1 MIQPVRT
8 TLDIAE
14 DVLREL
20 KGLAR
25 KSDRPVTEVAN
36 EVLRRGLAAMRGAPK
51 KSRPYKEGP
60 VDMGEPRV
68 DLTKAL
74 ALAAEIEDEEHIR
87 KFQLRK

>member
-1 MIQPVRT
+1 MRT

-14 DVLREL
+14 DILRQL

-51 KSRPYKEGP
+51 KSRPYKEPP

-74 ALAAEIEDEEHIR
+74 ALATEIEDEEYVR
-87 KFQLRK
+87 KVQLRK

>member
-1 MIQPVRT
+1 MRT

-14 DVLREL
+14 DILREL

-36 EVLRRGLAAMRGAPK
+36 DVLRRGLAAMRGVPK
-51 KSRPYKEGP
+51 KSRPYKEPP
-60 VDMGEPRV
+60 VDMGEPHV

-74 ALAAEIEDEEHIR
+74 ALATEIEDEEYVR

>member
-1 MIQPVRT
+1 MRT

-14 DVLREL
+14 DILREI

-36 EVLRRGLAAMRGAPK
+36 EVLRRGLAAMRSAPK
-51 KSRPYKEGP
+51 KSRPYKESP
-60 VDMGEPRV
+60 ADMGEPYV

-74 ALAAEIEDEEHIR
+74 GLATQLEDEEHVR
-87 KFQLRK
+87 ELQLRK

>member
-1 MIQPVRT
+1 MPPMRT

-14 DVLREL
+14 DILREL

-36 EVLRRGLAAMRGAPK
+36 EVLRRGLAAQRGAPK
-51 KSRPYKEGP
+51 KSRRYKESP

-74 ALAAEIEDEEHIR
+74 ALAAELEDEEHLR